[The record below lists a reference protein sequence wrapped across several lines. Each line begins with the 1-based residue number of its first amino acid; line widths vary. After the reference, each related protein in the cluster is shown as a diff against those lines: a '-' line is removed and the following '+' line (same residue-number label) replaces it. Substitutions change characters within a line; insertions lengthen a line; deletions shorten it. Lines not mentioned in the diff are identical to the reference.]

1 MHKKLLIVI
10 THSSDAPERAAAAL
24 AIANAAVSNNRDVVI
39 FALNE
44 GALLVKGG
52 FAETITDQKAFPPI
66 KDLLQSLVEAG
77 QQFLVCSTCAKQF
90 GLAEQDLLP
99 NTQMSGAAVLLDHMD
114 SRETIT
120 L

>member
-24 AIANAAVSNNRDVVI
+24 SIASAAVSSNRDVMI

-44 GALLVKGG
+44 GALLVKKG

-66 KDLLQSLVEAG
+66 KDILQSLVEAG
-77 QQFLVCSTCAKQF
+77 QPFLVCSTCAKQF
-90 GLAEQDLLP
+90 GITEHELLP
-99 NTQMSGAAVLLDHMD
+99 NTQMSGAATLLDHMD

-120 L
+120 F